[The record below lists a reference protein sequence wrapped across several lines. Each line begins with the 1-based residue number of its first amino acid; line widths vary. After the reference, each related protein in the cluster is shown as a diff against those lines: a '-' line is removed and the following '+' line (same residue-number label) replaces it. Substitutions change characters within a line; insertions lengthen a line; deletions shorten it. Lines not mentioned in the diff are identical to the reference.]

1 MIQNLTEA
9 GATLPSEVQTA
20 VNTFLSPVLAIYNNQ
35 FMQRELM
42 FNLLAPSITF
52 GDASLSARFDG
63 VRAVNENQLFSYL
76 LSDKA
81 YFDANYDALYGDFLS
96 LLRDEA

>member
-20 VNTFLSPVLAIYNNQ
+20 VNTYLTPLLNIYNNQ
-35 FMQRELM
+35 FMQRELI
-42 FNLLAPSITF
+42 FNLLAPGITF
-52 GDASLSARFDG
+52 RDASLSARLEG
-63 VRAVNENQLFSYL
+63 VRDVNTNQLFSYL